1 MLHILILITMENQAN
16 QTNNTTSNEDKT
28 IAILSY
34 ITFIGW
40 IVAIVMHGSNKT
52 KLGAFHIR
60 QALGIFITLVAVA
73 IVATI
78 LAFIPFLGWFID
90 LAMYIAM
97 LAAWIMGLIGAIS
110 GEMKPLPVVGE
121 FYQKIL
127 AGVAKD

>member
-1 MLHILILITMENQAN
+1 MENQAN